1 MTSVADFLLP
11 DLGEGLSEAEV
22 ISWRVSPGD
31 RVTVDQ
37 VIAEVE
43 TAKAVVEVPVPYAG
57 VVAALHAKPGSV
69 VSVGQ
74 PLITVTEDATAGFG
88 EPGFG
93 EPGVREPGVRE
104 PGFREPGVVVPEQV
118 PAADDG
124 GGVDGDGGEEASGS
138 VLIGYGTTVAQA
150 RTRRGRR
157 RGAVGARSSA
167 SAPVPAASAGA
178 ESAAVPIASAAPD
191 SSAVPT
197 APAPQASVGVAAPE
211 RPGRVAVISP
221 LVRKEARDAGLDLT
235 ALTATG
241 PDGVLSRRDVRAAIA
256 ELARRQQPDV
266 VDASAAADASYAG
279 AGVNGTGGTV
289 TGGAGFA
296 SAGVNG
302 TGGAGAADASYAGAG
317 VNGTG
322 GAGAGAT
329 GTGERRIPLR
339 GARRAVAE
347 KLSRSRREIPEA
359 TVWVD
364 VDATDL
370 VETRRALNAADSS
383 RPVSLLALLARFTIL
398 GLRHYPELNARIEDD
413 EIVVPEAVNLGFAAQ
428 TDHGLVV
435 PVVHDA
441 HRLTTRD
448 LSARLA
454 ERTTAARDRRLS
466 PADLAGG
473 TFTVNN
479 YGVFGVDGSA
489 AIINHPEVAILGM
502 GRVIDRP
509 WVMDGQLTVRKVTEL
524 TLSFDHRACDGGTAG
539 GFLRYVADCIE
550 SPAVAL
556 GDM

>member
-1 MTSVADFLLP
+1 MADFLLP

-22 ISWRVSPGD
+22 IAWRVSPGD
-31 RVTVDQ
+31 RVSVDQ

-57 VVAALHAKPGSV
+57 VVAALHATPGSV

-74 PLITVTEDATAGFG
+74 PLISVTEDGAG
-88 EPGFG
+88 
-93 EPGVREPGVRE
+93 
-104 PGFREPGVVVPEQV
+104 GFREPGVVVPEQV
-118 PAADDG
+118 PGGAGADE
-124 GGVDGDGGEEASGS
+124 VDGVEEASGS
-138 VLIGYGTTVAQA
+138 VLIGYGTTVAPA

-157 RGAVGARSSA
+157 RGAVGASPAGAAAPASSA
-167 SAPVPAASAGA
+167 PPAPSAASA
-178 ESAAVPIASAAPD
+178 V
-191 SSAVPT
+191 SAVS
-197 APAPQASVGVAAPE
+197 AVSVASD
-211 RPGRVAVISP
+211 RVAVISP
-221 LVRKEARDAGLDLT
+221 LARKEARDAGLDLA
-235 ALTATG
+235 ALTGTG
-241 PDGVLSRRDVRAAIA
+241 PDGVVSRRDIRAAIA
-256 ELARRQQPDV
+256 ERTMQRQSAV
-266 VDASAAADASYAG
+266 VDAGAST
-279 AGVNGTGGTV
+279 GTG
-289 TGGAGFA
+289 
-296 SAGVNG
+296 
-302 TGGAGAADASYAGAG
+302 
-317 VNGTG
+317 
-322 GAGAGAT
+322 T

-339 GARRAVAE
+339 GARRAVAD

-383 RPVSLLALLARFTIL
+383 RPVSLLALLGRFTIL
-398 GLRHYPELNARIEDD
+398 GLRRYPELNARIEGD

-454 ERTTAARDRRLS
+454 ERTAGARDRRLS

-509 WVMDGQLTVRKVTEL
+509 WVVEGQLTVRKVTEL